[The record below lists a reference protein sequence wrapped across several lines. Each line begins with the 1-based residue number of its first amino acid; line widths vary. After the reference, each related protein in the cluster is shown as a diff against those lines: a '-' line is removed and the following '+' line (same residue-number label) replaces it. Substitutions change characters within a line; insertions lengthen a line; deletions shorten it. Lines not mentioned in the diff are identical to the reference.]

1 MRTWSVAEGE
11 VEGRGEAMRGE
22 RAGHRP
28 GNARDQFS
36 TLSAQGLGGRVELVK
51 EPRVKEENLHPPVRG
66 RAPWTSS
73 LVCKRGS
80 NGASRTGCA

>member
-1 MRTWSVAEGE
+1 MTEGE

-22 RAGHRP
+22 PAGHRP

-36 TLSAQGLGGRVELVK
+36 NLSPQGMGGLGGGVK

-73 LVCKRGS
+73 LVCKRGR